1 MSKSFEIPN
10 NPESKES
17 NENPY
22 NLNRYWKRYNFPGN
36 PPRPGTVAEQRV
48 IDASIAYVKIAEEC
62 AINNNQTV
70 SDARRRSCHD
80 ALALL
85 IFGKTRTDLN
95 LTMANKLGDFAAYL
109 ITGQSLQSTT
119 AEAAERD
126 KMKQYL

>member
-48 IDASIAYVKIAEEC
+48 S
-62 AINNNQTV
+62 
-70 SDARRRSCHD
+70 
-80 ALALL
+80 LALHQQARQL
-85 IFGKTRTDLN
+85 FP
-95 LTMANKLGDFAAYL
+95 AAP
-109 ITGQSLQSTT
+109 
-119 AEAAERD
+119 A
-126 KMKQYL
+126 